1 MKRQLLFLLI
11 TFIAIDLWSQVE
23 VKVSTPGLYGG
34 EIRPL
39 NVEFIKNE
47 HRGVELLWTTDLRSN
62 YRHHD
67 LFVGIKKYPS
77 SKSGADTWFYSP
89 FIHLGLAY
97 NKSFDPKINL
107 IKGSLGFAFGYKH
120 VFKNGIVLEPLINL
134 GLGAIYG
141 FPIVGGPSI
150 PARHRTSL
158 LIEPRFRI
166 NLGYRFNRKKL
177 VVGEEL
183 DKGNI
188 VK

>member
-107 IKGSLGFAFGYKH
+107 IKGSLGFA
-120 VFKNGIVLEPLINL
+120 L
-134 GLGAIYG
+134 
-141 FPIVGGPSI
+141 
-150 PARHRTSL
+150 HRTSL